1 MENKFNQR
9 TGPLYL
15 LPKVDLSDPN
25 SREILIRLNLYAGI
39 YRSLRANL
47 KLRLGV
53 VVIDSQPEPR
63 NNEEYTNLEIFVPG
77 SNLMT
82 FFLGILRKS
91 PITKTGYRTLIA
103 GDPIF
108 GFLSALLIKKAKTP
122 ISQIQLQFHGDT
134 YSLST
139 VRGLKSFIRFLISR
153 ISLKV
158 ANSVRV
164 VSLFQIEEL
173 KPLARKNADFFTAP
187 IPLNFQK
194 IPLESREERLGVGF
208 IGRLHYERGTT
219 QFVAIVQD
227 LRLRNFYH
235 PIYVIGDGPEKAFIF
250 RELQKNNL
258 QRDVFFLGKL
268 ESEELCAQYA
278 KLKVILSCAPK
289 EGYGLTLR
297 EGALSGVHVVA
308 HKCPGA
314 IEAKADFD
322 AYIHLYESIH
332 EASDLIIGLHEREY
346 VVHSNTENIQVQ
358 KAKEMQL
365 ISNWVS
371 SW

>member
-1 MENKFNQR
+1 MKNKFNQR

-25 SREILIRLNLYAGI
+25 SKEILIRLNLYAGI
-39 YRSLRANL
+39 YRSLRGNL
-47 KLRLGV
+47 KFRLGV
-53 VVIDSQPEPR
+53 VVIDSKPEPR
-63 NNEEYTNLEIFVPG
+63 NNEEYTNLEIFVFG
-77 SNLMT
+77 TNLMA
-82 FFLGILRKS
+82 FFLGILRRS
-91 PITKTGYRTLIA
+91 PISKTAHRTIIA

-108 GFLSALLIKKAKTP
+108 GFLSALLIKMAKSP

-134 YSLST
+134 YSSST

-153 ISLKV
+153 VSLRI
-158 ANSVRV
+158 ANSIRV

-187 IPLNFQK
+187 IPLDFRK
-194 IPLESREERLGVGF
+194 IPLNSREERLGVGF

-219 QFVAIVQD
+219 QFVAIVHE
-227 LRLRNFYH
+227 LRHRNFNH
-235 PIYVIGDGPEKAFIF
+235 PIYVIGDGPEKAFII

-268 ESEELCAQYA
+268 ESEDLCAQYA
-278 KLKVILSCAPK
+278 KLKVILNCAPK

-297 EGALSGVHVVA
+297 EGALSGVYVVA
-308 HKCPGA
+308 HKCPGT

-322 AYIHLYESIH
+322 SYIHLYESIH
-332 EASDLIIGLHEREY
+332 DASNLIIGLHGREY
-346 VVHSNTENIQVQ
+346 KAQSNTENIQRQ
-358 KAKEMQL
+358 RAKEMQL